1 MPMKKLTLHKY
12 VVEVTIKPTH
22 VLATT
27 PSVQFKKEVFDD
39 PNSANQYLS
48 HNFNMPPFF

>member
-1 MPMKKLTLHKY
+1 
-12 VVEVTIKPTH
+12 
-22 VLATT
+22 TT

-39 PNSANQYLS
+39 PNLANQYLS